1 MDQNFP
7 FYIYNSLTSGTLPLF
22 SWTQIF
28 ENDHCQRTQLLSFS
42 SGSTNKAV
50 TKVLRCETEWGTVK
64 SLRKKKRNR
73 KEEPQIRRMQVQ
85 EIIQGSS
92 EVWKSPAEC
101 GQAVFIWLSFNLT
114 AASQSCREQTRQSI
128 RNYSAHYK
136 IFRRPCSSWSRIKM
150 TWTQGS
156 RWGQTSKKS
165 ERESAHRRIP
175 AEQAR

>member
-1 MDQNFP
+1 MATCRNITSHLAIGIQTLWVNFC
-7 FYIYNSLTSGTLPLF
+7 FHLLGKNNTVPLLQPYLHEQC
-22 SWTQIF
+22 TQIF

-101 GQAVFIWLSFNLT
+101 GQAVFI
-114 AASQSCREQTRQSI
+114 
-128 RNYSAHYK
+128 
-136 IFRRPCSSWSRIKM
+136 
-150 TWTQGS
+150 
-156 RWGQTSKKS
+156 
-165 ERESAHRRIP
+165 
-175 AEQAR
+175 